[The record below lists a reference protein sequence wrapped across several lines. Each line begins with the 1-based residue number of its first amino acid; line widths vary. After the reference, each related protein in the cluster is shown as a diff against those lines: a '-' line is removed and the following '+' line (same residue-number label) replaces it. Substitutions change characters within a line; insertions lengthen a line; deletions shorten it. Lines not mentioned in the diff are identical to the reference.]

1 VLLHTDFGQGFV
13 KSLNL
18 NKAFSIVSPSV
29 IICFI
34 TLDNRYRVGMSNQ
47 AVEVEI
53 LGKLTRVNCPAG
65 QEESLINAAA
75 RLDDRLKELA
85 AKTKMTNEVQLLTFV
100 ALNFCHELEVRD
112 NDSKQE
118 QDAMVERMELLSASL
133 DNAISKV
140 KPGQQ

>member
-1 VLLHTDFGQGFV
+1 
-13 KSLNL
+13 
-18 NKAFSIVSPSV
+18 
-29 IICFI
+29 
-34 TLDNRYRVGMSNQ
+34 MSNQ

-118 QDAMVERMELLSASL
+118 QDAMIERMELLSASL
-133 DNAISKV
+133 DDAISKV